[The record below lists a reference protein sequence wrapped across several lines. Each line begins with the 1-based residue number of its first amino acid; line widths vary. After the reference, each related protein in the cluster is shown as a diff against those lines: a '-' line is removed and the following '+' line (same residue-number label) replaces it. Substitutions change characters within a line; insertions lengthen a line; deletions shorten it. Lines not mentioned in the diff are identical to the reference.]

1 MKKFLLLSAL
11 IFIGSLPAAVPSAA
25 KVSRSYHL
33 HHKVYGKGEYYQ
45 ISCGKYGY
53 LIYFQWVKP
62 TQTQEEKVLIGL
74 PEPNFWSGFN
84 RRGMFNLIVNDISV
98 FDIEP
103 KKISLFNEKNKA
115 GIDVLYNF
123 DGVWMNLR
131 FFMDGNS
138 PLLHVECV
146 RNPRTQKA
154 VKSIALN
161 MSLAPVID
169 GQKRNSYKREI
180 ITPVSVYNRSGWQ
193 NLKKEDSCFFM
204 YDANYEGS
212 VNKPKSNGPAY
223 MKMDSSVWQSARMYY
238 GKVANVSFQFKI
250 KPDTQKIAFS
260 LLELKTKSTN
270 RQFSEFLKKHNLLQ
284 KESK

>member
-1 MKKFLLLSAL
+1 MKKLLLLLAL
-11 IFIGSLPAAVPSAA
+11 IFLGALSGASPSAA

-33 HHKVYGKGEYYQ
+33 HHKIYGKGEYYQ

-53 LIYFQWVKP
+53 LIYFQWVKS
-62 TQTQEEKVLIGL
+62 TQKQEEQVLIGL

-98 FDIEP
+98 FNIEP
-103 KKISLFNEKNKA
+103 KKISLFNEKDKA
-115 GIDVLYNF
+115 GINVLYNF
-123 DGVWMNLR
+123 DGVWMDFR

-146 RNPRTQKA
+146 RNPRTAKA
-154 VKSIALN
+154 VKSIVLN
-161 MSLAPVID
+161 MPVTPTID

-193 NLKKEDSCFFM
+193 NLKKEDNYFFM

-212 VNKPKSNGPAY
+212 IQKPKSNGPVY
-223 MKMDSSVWQSARMYY
+223 MKMDTSVWQSARMYY
-238 GKVANVSFQFKI
+238 GKAATVSFQFKI
-250 KPDTQKIAFS
+250 KPDTQKISFS
-260 LLELKTKSTN
+260 LLELKTKSN
-270 RQFSEFLKKHNLLQ
+270 NKQFSEFLEKHNLLP
-284 KESK
+284 KVSK